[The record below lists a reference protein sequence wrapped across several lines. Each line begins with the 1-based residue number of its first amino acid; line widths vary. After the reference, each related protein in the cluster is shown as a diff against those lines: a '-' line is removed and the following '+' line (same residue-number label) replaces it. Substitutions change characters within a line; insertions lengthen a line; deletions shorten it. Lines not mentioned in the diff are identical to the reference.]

1 MARIPTK
8 GGKSKKNQGHGVTG
22 ASESAT
28 NLFPDMRT
36 LGRGLGSSYA
46 NAVNHLIDQAPQT
59 KGSTNPSFGVEK
71 KTLDANEFG
80 TYSLLPKSFNPR
92 KK

>member
-28 NLFPDMRT
+28 NVFPDMRT
-36 LGRGLGSSYA
+36 LSRGLGTSYA
-46 NAVNHLIDQAPQT
+46 HAVNHLIDQAPQT
-59 KGSTNPSFGVEK
+59 RGSLNPFLGQEK
-71 KTLDANEFG
+71 KTLDANSYG
-80 TYSLLPKSFNPR
+80 AHSVLPKNFNPR